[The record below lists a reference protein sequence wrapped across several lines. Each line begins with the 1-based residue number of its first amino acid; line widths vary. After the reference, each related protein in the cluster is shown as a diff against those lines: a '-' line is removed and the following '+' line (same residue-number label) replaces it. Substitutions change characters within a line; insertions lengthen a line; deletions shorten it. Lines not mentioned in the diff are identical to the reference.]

1 MPLPAIDAIKSYI
14 LDLQQQLADSKGEDL
29 PVPEEEMTDE
39 TGDEAPFPPLY
50 TSGDDMDKAS
60 EIKMQASD
68 FKSEKKWDQAL
79 ELYTAAILCA
89 PPSSLLYANRAF
101 SLLQLNRPR
110 AAERDCCEA
119 LAQNPDS
126 ATALR
131 IRGKARLH
139 LQNWE
144 GARQDLSQSQ
154 TIDFDEGTVD
164 DLKLALEKCKE
175 LEAVKVGGRLQEEEK
190 LKKRAEEIKK
200 AREEAQKKSTSS
212 TRAPSGMGDMPSGM
226 PGGMPGMPPG
236 LMEALASDPEL
247 AAGMQNP
254 KVIAAFTSLMSQP
267 GGPASLLSNPAKMQE
282 LMADPEVGPI
292 LMKLMAK
299 LGGGA
304 MGGNMGG
311 MAGTA
316 EEYGEMPDMD
326 DLPDLE

>member
-1 MPLPAIDAIKSYI
+1 M
-14 LDLQQQLADSKGEDL
+14 
-29 PVPEEEMTDE
+29 
-39 TGDEAPFPPLY
+39 
-50 TSGDDMDKAS
+50 
-60 EIKMQASD
+60 
-68 FKSEKKWDQAL
+68 
-79 ELYTAAILCA
+79 
-89 PPSSLLYANRAF
+89 
-101 SLLQLNRPR
+101 
-110 AAERDCCEA
+110 
-119 LAQNPDS
+119 
-126 ATALR
+126 
-131 IRGKARLH
+131 H

-154 TIDFDEGTVD
+154 TIDFDEGTID
-164 DLKLALEKCKE
+164 DLKLALDKCKE
-175 LEAVKVGGRLQEEEK
+175 LEAIKVGGRLQEEEK

-200 AREEAQKKSTSS
+200 AREEAQKKSASS
-212 TRAPSGMGDMPSGM
+212 TRAPGSMGDMPGGM
-226 PGGMPGMPPG
+226 PGGMGGMPPG

-304 MGGNMGG
+304 MGGMGG
-311 MAGTA
+311 MGGNMDGMAGSG
-316 EEYGEMPDMD
+316 EEYGDMPDLD